1 LQNNFFFLVGMFM
14 AARAE
19 SGSSFIDTAKLV
31 LAIGLLIAG
40 VVGFY
45 YFSQQSLL
53 YRVLGVIGLS
63 IASGAMVLT
72 TALGKSFWG
81 FLKEARVEV
90 RKVVWPTRQE
100 TVQATLIV
108 VALVFLVGLMLWLFD
123 MFLFW
128 VISQLTG
135 QGA

>member
-1 LQNNFFFLVGMFM
+1 M

-19 SGSSFIDTAKLV
+19 SNSSAIDTAKLV

-45 YFSQQSLL
+45 YFSQYLLL
-53 YRVLGVIGLS
+53 YRVLGVVGLT
-63 IASGAMVLT
+63 IASMAMILT
-72 TALGKSFWG
+72 TSLGKSFWG

-108 VALVFLVGLMLWLFD
+108 VALVFVVGLMLWFLD